1 MRKFFLCLLS
11 MFTIFGASMAQTL
24 TVEDVEVL
32 PGTTGKLTLKI
43 NVGDGEYTGFQY
55 GIQFPSTGFSTPTTG
70 KSTVNASWT
79 YGSIIPGNLAEGK
92 GRVSAI
98 SMSNDLIPT
107 GDIEI
112 GTVSFDVAN
121 DVPIG
126 EYDVT
131 ISNFEFLSGTTRT
144 PVSDVTFKVK
154 VVNALS
160 VILDETSTT
169 PPVNAID
176 VNVIVKL
183 TINANE
189 WSTICLPFA
198 MSEAQ
203 VKAAFGYNVELAD
216 FLDYDYDGETIT
228 VNFEEVTKMKANH
241 PYIIMV
247 PSKVEKFTVDGVDIF
262 PKDNPRVE
270 YDNGLTGRHRVVY
283 GGFYGTY
290 QAQTELEEFAL
301 FLSENNFWYSTGLT
315 KMKAFR
321 AYFYFN
327 DILPELESAESRII
341 MSVENKTTPIKENLN
356 LKSQSPNIY
365 DLQGRKVIKPTKGL
379 YIKSGKKI
387 IK

>member
-1 MRKFFLCLLS
+1 
-11 MFTIFGASMAQTL
+11 MFTTYGASMAQTL
-24 TVEDVEVL
+24 TIENIEVL
-32 PGTTGKLTLKI
+32 PGTTGKYTLNI
-43 NVGDGEYTGFQY
+43 NVGDGEYSGFQY
-55 GIQFPSTGFSTPTTG
+55 EIQFPSTGYSTPATG
-70 KSTVNASWT
+70 KSTVNASWS
-79 YGSIIPGNLAEGK
+79 GSSINPGILTEGK

-121 DVPIG
+121 DVPLG

-160 VILDETSTT
+160 IILDETSTT

-247 PSKVEKFTVDGVDIF
+247 PSKVERFTVDGVDIF

-290 QAQTELEEFAL
+290 QAQTELEEYAL

-327 DILPELESAESRII
+327 DILPEPESTESRII
-341 MSVENKTTPIKENLN
+341 MSVENKTTSIKENLN

-379 YIKSGKKI
+379 YIKSGKKLV
-387 IK
+387 K